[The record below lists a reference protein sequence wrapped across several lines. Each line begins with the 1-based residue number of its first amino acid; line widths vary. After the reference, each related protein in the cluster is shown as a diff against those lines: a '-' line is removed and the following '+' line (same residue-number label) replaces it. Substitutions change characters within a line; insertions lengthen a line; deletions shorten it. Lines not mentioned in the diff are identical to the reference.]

1 MVLVLA
7 FVVFSENVDRDMGE
21 MFAFDDM
28 FSQEYQPNQFTAKW
42 LGGKSISHRY
52 IFVHKIIP

>member
-1 MVLVLA
+1 
-7 FVVFSENVDRDMGE
+7 MGE

-42 LGGKSISHRY
+42 LGGKTTSHKTHMC
-52 IFVHKIIP
+52 IKMIP